1 MNRESRS
8 TATRPPHLSRALTTV
23 VAAAVLS
30 LLAAPIAVRA
40 GLIPAPAQVL
50 AMWNGKDGA
59 SVRRELRAIAASG
72 EVASAT
78 IGQKIDGGEAAYWL
92 GVQDQRAGRPDSALA
107 QLRRAVALRGDFDDG
122 FALIDMLA
130 QRARPADLTEAHE
143 LAATLAPQAT
153 GADPKRAP
161 EAHARLAWLLHKLG
175 RSAEGAEELREQAS
189 ELYRRPLWTR
199 RFLEI
204 QRAGGDDTGAWKAA
218 VLLSARAR
226 RADAGIESVLVELQH
241 RLHFND
247 DRRIISVSVILDRAI
262 AEEQAFVSGLHGQAE
277 VVRMKDGF
285 PLQVL
290 TFPALT
296 QGARLAPVLIV
307 AAADTLA
314 AADSLIAALTSAGH
328 PVALLSP
335 RGTFGS
341 VARAAWDADAWRGR
355 EHLFLA
361 TTTADAG
368 TVMDA
373 LAKRPA
379 FGGGRPWIVCA
390 AGDHAPIALE
400 LARARRGIPALVLIA
415 PRLPLVEIAEY
426 RARLRSLRVRTFVQ
440 VAPEEPDALE
450 LSDLLARDTLPGQVR
465 VADSGER
472 GRGGAIFRADPKVA
486 RRLLAWLEER
496 PGK

>member
-1 MNRESRS
+1 MSCNRRFD
-8 TATRPPHLSRALTTV
+8 TARPCHRIRALATGLAAMV
-23 VAAAVLS
+23 VC
-30 LLAAPIAVRA
+30 LLAAPVAVYA

-50 AMWNGKDGA
+50 AMWNGRDGA

-72 EVASAT
+72 DATSAT

-107 QLRRAVALRGDFDDG
+107 HYRHAVALRGDFDDG
-122 FALIDMLA
+122 FALIDLLA
-130 QRARPADLTEAHE
+130 QRGRAADLSEARE
-143 LAATLAPQAT
+143 LAASLAVQANT
-153 GADPKRAP
+153 SDMKRAP

-175 RSAEGAEELREQAS
+175 QSAEGATELRDYAS
-189 ELYRRPLWTR
+189 ALYRRPLWTR

-204 QRAGGDDTGAWKAA
+204 QRAGGDDAGAWQAA

-226 RADAGIESVLVELQH
+226 RADAGIESVLVQLQH

-247 DRRIISVSVILDRAI
+247 DRRNITVNLIVERAL
-262 AEEQAFVSGLHGQAE
+262 ADEQAFMNGLRGQAE

-290 TFPALT
+290 TFPAHT
-296 QGARLAPVLIV
+296 DRARLAPVLIV
-307 AAADTLA
+307 GAADTLA

-341 VARAAWDADAWRGR
+341 VASAAWDADAWRGR
-355 EHLFLA
+355 EHVFLA
-361 TTTADAG
+361 TTAADAG
-368 TVMDA
+368 AVMDV

-379 FGGGRPWIVCA
+379 FGGGRPWIVCT
-390 AGDHAPIALE
+390 AGDRAPIALT
-400 LARARRGIPALVLIA
+400 LARARRGTPALVLIA

-426 RARLRSLRVRTFVQ
+426 RARLRALRVRTFVQ
-440 VAPEEPDALE
+440 ISPEEPDALE
-450 LSDLLARDTLPGQVR
+450 LSDLLARETLPGQVR
-465 VADSGER
+465 VADSGAR

-486 RRLLAWLEER
+486 RRLLGWLAES

>member
-1 MNRESRS
+1 MSRDRS
-8 TATRPPHLSRALTTV
+8 CTATRHSHHSRALTTA
-23 VAAAVLS
+23 VAAVVLG
-30 LLAAPIAVRA
+30 LLAAPVAVRA

-72 EVASAT
+72 DAKPAT
-78 IGQKIDGGEAAYWL
+78 TGQRIDGGEAAYWL

-107 QLRRAVALRGDFDDG
+107 QFRRAVTLRGDFDDG
-122 FALIDMLA
+122 FALIDLLA
-130 QRARPADLTEAHE
+130 QRARPADLAEARE
-143 LAATLAPQAT
+143 LAATLAVQANT
-153 GADPKRAP
+153 SDTKRVP

-175 RSAEGAEELREQAS
+175 QSAEGAAELRDYAPA
-189 ELYRRPLWTR
+189 LYRRPLWTR

-204 QRAGGDDTGAWKAA
+204 QRAGGDDVAAWQAA

-226 RADAGIESVLVELQH
+226 RADASIESVLVELQH
-241 RLHFND
+241 RLRFND
-247 DRRIISVSVILDRAI
+247 DRRTLSVSVILDRAV
-262 AEEQAFVSGLHGQAE
+262 ADEQAFVNGLHGQAE

-290 TFPALT
+290 TFPAHVSS
-296 QGARLAPVLIV
+296 ARLAPVLMV
-307 AAADTLA
+307 AGADTLA
-314 AADSLIAALTSAGH
+314 AADSLIVALTSAGH

-341 VARAAWDADAWRGR
+341 VASTAWDADAWRGR

-368 TVMDA
+368 AVMDA

-390 AGDHAPIALE
+390 AGDRAPIALE
-400 LARARRGIPALVLIA
+400 LARARRGTPALVLIA

-426 RARLRSLRVRTFVQ
+426 RARLRALRVRTFVQ
-440 VAPEEPDALE
+440 ISPEEPDALE

-465 VADSGER
+465 VADSGAR

-486 RRLLAWLEER
+486 RRLVDWLEER